1 MSWACCGAADSFCAP
16 AEYVGC
22 FKARD
27 NTEGHLRLRT
37 HRWYDPHHELFEGD
51 ASHYAE
57 GAFYVVPGPVIEGI
71 VKSGLVVRQG
81 GPNEGN
87 CPALSPC
94 IQAEGVGRRADQL
107 GSACAQM

>member
-1 MSWACCGAADSFCAP
+1 MVQLNASAR

-57 GAFYVVPGPVIEGI
+57 GSFYVVPGHVIEGI
-71 VKSGLVVRQG
+71 VKSGLIVRRG
-81 GPNEGN
+81 GPNEGDRPTLFTRHARRGF
-87 CPALSPC
+87 C
-94 IQAEGVGRRADQL
+94 GRCADVP
-107 GSACAQM
+107 GGAPAQML